1 MTDRPPLFVMTPLAS
16 EMIEQLEQRFTV
28 HRGGGPED
36 TRAIIAGGA
45 SVIDAAMIET
55 LPQLEIIAIN
65 GVGYD
70 GVDLEA
76 ARARGIRVTTTP
88 DVLTEDVADQAIA
101 LMLAVQRRIA
111 VNDRM
116 VRDGGWMVP
125 PGRQA
130 SGRRIGIFGLGRIGR
145 AIARRAEPFAAE
157 LLYTARHAKPDVAW
171 RFLPDIR
178 ALAAASDVLILSA
191 PGGEETQ
198 HIVGAEVLAE
208 LGPDGV
214 LVNVARGSLVDEAA
228 LIAALA
234 EGQIAGAGL
243 DVFENEPDVPRA
255 LRHMDHVVLAPHQ
268 GSATEAGRAAMA
280 ALVLANLDAH
290 FARKPLPT
298 PLV

>member
-1 MTDRPPLFVMTPLAS
+1 MTDRPPLFVMTSLSPALVG
-16 EMIEQLEQRFTV
+16 ELEQRFTV

-36 TRAIIAGGA
+36 TRAIVAGGA
-45 SVIDAAMIET
+45 SIIDADAMAA
-55 LPQLEIIAIN
+55 LPKLEIIAIN

-70 GVDLEA
+70 GIDLEA

-101 LMLAVQRRIA
+101 LMLAVQRRTA

-116 VRDGGWMVP
+116 VRDGGWMVAA
-125 PGRQA
+125 GRQA
-130 SGRRIGIFGLGRIGR
+130 SRRRIGIFGLGRIGR

-157 LLYTARHAKPDVAW
+157 LLYTARHAKPELPW
-171 RFLPDIR
+171 RFVPDVR

-191 PGGEETQ
+191 PGGEKTH
-198 HIVGAEVLAE
+198 HIVDGEVLAA

-228 LIAALA
+228 LIAALEA
-234 EGQIAGAGL
+234 GGIAGAGL
-243 DVFENEPDVPRA
+243 DVFENEPEVPRA

-268 GSATEAGRAAMA
+268 GSATEAGRAAMG

-290 FARKPLPT
+290 FSGKPLPT